1 MGLEN
6 ANIVQN
12 VEIRLMDLT
21 PLLIGAGI
29 GIAVAY
35 ALFYLLHKNNAVS
48 KQEYEA
54 LSAKLNDTSNALK
67 MSEERLRTQQE
78 QALSFQQKSETKESE
93 LSALLS
99 RTATLEA
106 TLQMNSQRLKELS
119 SVLTEQTETN
129 RTQQAEIN
137 GAKQKLAEY
146 MANNNALLDKLNT
159 QKEDML
165 SMQKTAHLQFEK
177 LAQQIFE
184 EKSGKFTEANKTNI
198 EALLKPLNENID
210 NFKKKVEETYDKES
224 KQRFSLE
231 KEVQNLIENTQKI
244 SQEANNLASALK
256 GQAKKQGDWGE
267 TILERIL
274 ELSGLEKNRE
284 YFIQENLKDE
294 QGQNQRPDIIV
305 RLPDD
310 RNIIIDSK
318 VSLNAYLRYSEADSK
333 EQQDIF
339 IASHLQ
345 AINQH
350 IDQLS
355 AKKYEELTS
364 SLDFVIMFIPVEP
377 AYILA
382 VQSDPDLWAYAYTR
396 RILLISPTNLIAVLK
411 IVADLWKREMQSKN
425 AVEIASE
432 GAKLYDK
439 FVGFV
444 TTIEDVGKHLSRS
457 QDAYLQAVS
466 QLKDGRGN
474 LISRVQKLKKLGVKS
489 TKQLPTSMLTADM
502 DDEEN
507 SVIGPEESEE

>member
-1 MGLEN
+1 
-6 ANIVQN
+6 
-12 VEIRLMDLT
+12 MDLT
-21 PLLIGAGI
+21 SLLIGAAI
-29 GIAVAY
+29 GLVLAY
-35 ALFYLLHKNNAVS
+35 ILFYLLHKSNSVA
-48 KQEYEA
+48 KQDYDT
-54 LSAKLNDTSNALK
+54 LVTKLNDTVSTLK
-67 MSEERLRTQQE
+67 LTEDRLKSQHDLAQ
-78 QALSFQQKSETKESE
+78 SFQQKVERKESE
-93 LSALLS
+93 LSSLLS

-106 TLQMNSQRLKELS
+106 TLNMNGQRLKELS
-119 SVLTEQTETN
+119 STLTEQMETN
-129 RTQQAEIN
+129 RAQQAEIN
-137 GAKQKLAEY
+137 NTKQRLAEY
-146 MANNNALLDKLNT
+146 TANNAALLDKLNT
-159 QKEDML
+159 QKEDL
-165 SMQKTAHLQFEK
+165 ISMQKTAVLQFEK

-184 EKSGKFTEANKTNI
+184 EKSGKFTEANKNNI
-198 EALLKPLNENID
+198 EALLKPLNENI
-210 NFKKKVEETYDKES
+210 NTFKQKVEETYDKES

-231 KEVQNLIENTQKI
+231 EKVKDLIENTQKI

-339 IASHLQ
+339 IANHLQ

-396 RILLISPTNLIAVLK
+396 RILMISPTNLIAVLK

-425 AVEIASE
+425 AVEIARE
-432 GAKLYDK
+432 GANLYDK

-444 TTIEDVGKHLSRS
+444 STIEDIGRHLSRS

-474 LISRVQKLKKLGVKS
+474 LISRVQKLRKLGIKS
-489 TKQLPTSMLTADM
+489 TKQLPTSMLTADLE
-502 DDEEN
+502 DEED
-507 SVIGPEESEE
+507 VMLPPEAETSEE

>member
-1 MGLEN
+1 
-6 ANIVQN
+6 
-12 VEIRLMDLT
+12 MDLT
-21 PLLIGAGI
+21 SLLIGAATGL
-29 GIAVAY
+29 VLAY
-35 ALFYLLHKNNAVS
+35 ILFYLLHKSNSVP
-48 KQEYEA
+48 KQEYDMLA
-54 LSAKLNDTSNALK
+54 TKLNDTASTLNLTEDRLK
-67 MSEERLRTQQE
+67 SQQE
-78 QALSFQQKSETKESE
+78 LAASIQQKIATKESE
-93 LSALLS
+93 LSSLLS

-106 TLQMNSQRLKELS
+106 TLNMNGQRLKELS
-119 SVLTEQTETN
+119 STLTEQTETN
-129 RTQQAEIN
+129 KSQQAEIN
-137 GAKQKLAEY
+137 TTKQKLAEY
-146 MANNNALLDKLNT
+146 TANNTALLDKLNT
-159 QKEDML
+159 QKDDIL
-165 SMQKTAHLQFEK
+165 NMQKTAHLQFEK

-184 EKSGKFTEANKTNI
+184 EKSGKFTETNKNNI

-231 KEVQNLIENTQKI
+231 EKVKDLIENTQKI

-294 QGQNQRPDIIV
+294 HGQNQRPDIIV

-364 SLDFVIMFIPVEP
+364 SLDFVIMFVPVEP

-396 RILLISPTNLIAVLK
+396 RILMISPTNLIAVLK

-425 AVEIASE
+425 AVEIARE
-432 GAKLYDK
+432 GANLYDK

-444 TTIEDVGKHLSRS
+444 TTIEDIGRHLSRS
-457 QDAYLQAVS
+457 QDSYLQAVS

-474 LISRVQKLKKLGVKS
+474 LISRVQKLRKLGVKS
-489 TKQLPTSMLTADM
+489 TKQLPTSMLTADLE
-502 DDEEN
+502 DEEETLMPPDI
-507 SVIGPEESEE
+507 VPSED

>member
-1 MGLEN
+1 L
-6 ANIVQN
+6 AF
-12 VEIRLMDLT
+12 R
-21 PLLIGAGI
+21 
-29 GIAVAY
+29 
-35 ALFYLLHKNNAVS
+35 
-48 KQEYEA
+48 
-54 LSAKLNDTSNALK
+54 
-67 MSEERLRTQQE
+67 
-78 QALSFQQKSETKESE
+78 QKAESKESE
-93 LSALLS
+93 LSSLLS
-99 RTATLEA
+99 RTSMLEA
-106 TLQMNSQRLKELS
+106 TLNMNGQRLKELS
-119 SVLTEQTETN
+119 SALTEQTETN
-129 RTQQAEIN
+129 KSQQAEIN
-137 GAKQKLAEY
+137 STKQRLAQY
-146 MANNNALLDKLNT
+146 AANNEALLDKLNT

-165 SMQKTAHLQFEK
+165 TMQKTAHLQFEK

-184 EKSGKFTEANKTNI
+184 EKSGKFTEANKNNI

-294 QGQNQRPDIIV
+294 HGLNQRPDIIV

-425 AVEIASE
+425 AVEIATE

-439 FVGFV
+439 FIGFV
-444 TTIEDVGKHLSRS
+444 STIEDIGKHLSRS

-474 LISRVQKLKKLGVKS
+474 LISRVHKLRKLGVKS
-489 TKQLPTSMLTADM
+489 TKQLPTSMLTADLE
-502 DDEEN
+502 DEEETG
-507 SVIGPEESEE
+507 ILPEPETGEE

>member
-1 MGLEN
+1 
-6 ANIVQN
+6 
-12 VEIRLMDLT
+12 MDLT
-21 PLLIGAGI
+21 SLLIGAAI
-29 GIAVAY
+29 GLVLAY
-35 ALFYLLHKNNAVS
+35 ILFYLLHKSNSVP
-48 KQEYEA
+48 KQEYDT
-54 LSAKLNDTSNALK
+54 LTTKLNDTVSTLK
-67 MSEERLRTQQE
+67 LTEDRLKSQQE
-78 QALSFQQKSETKESE
+78 LAQSFQQKVERKESE
-93 LSALLS
+93 LSSLLS

-106 TLQMNSQRLKELS
+106 TLNMNGQRLKEMS
-119 SVLTEQTETN
+119 STLNEQAETN
-129 RTQQAEIN
+129 RAQQAELN
-137 GAKQKLAEY
+137 NTKQKLAEY
-146 MANNNALLDKLNT
+146 TANNAALVDKLNT
-159 QKEDML
+159 QKEDL
-165 SMQKTAHLQFEK
+165 ISMQKTAVLQFEK
-177 LAQQIFE
+177 LAHQIFE
-184 EKSGKFTEANKTNI
+184 EKSGKFTEANKNNI
-198 EALLKPLNENID
+198 EALLKPLNENI
-210 NFKKKVEETYDKES
+210 NTFKQKVEETYDKES

-231 KEVQNLIENTQKI
+231 EKVKDLIENTQKI

-274 ELSGLEKNRE
+274 EVSGLEKNRE

-339 IASHLQ
+339 IANHLQ

-396 RILLISPTNLIAVLK
+396 RILMISPTNLIAVLK

-425 AVEIASE
+425 AVEIARE
-432 GAKLYDK
+432 GANLYDK

-444 TTIEDVGKHLSRS
+444 STIEDIGRHLSRS

-474 LISRVQKLKKLGVKS
+474 LISRVQKLRKLGVKS
-489 TKQLPTSMLTADM
+489 TKQLPTSMLTADLE
-502 DDEEN
+502 DEEETMLP
-507 SVIGPEESEE
+507 PEAVTSED

>member
-1 MGLEN
+1 
-6 ANIVQN
+6 
-12 VEIRLMDLT
+12 MDLT
-21 PLLIGAGI
+21 SLLIGAAI
-29 GIAVAY
+29 GLVLAY
-35 ALFYLLHKNNAVS
+35 ILFYLLHKSNSVA
-48 KQEYEA
+48 KQDYDTLA
-54 LSAKLNDTSNALK
+54 TKLNDTISTLK
-67 MSEERLRTQQE
+67 LTEDRLKSQQE
-78 QALSFQQKSETKESE
+78 LAQSFQQKVERKESE
-93 LSALLS
+93 LSSLLS

-106 TLQMNSQRLKELS
+106 TLNMNGQRLKEMS
-119 SVLTEQTETN
+119 STLTEQTETN

-137 GAKQKLAEY
+137 NTKQKLAEY
-146 MANNNALLDKLNT
+146 TANNAALLDKLNT
-159 QKEDML
+159 QKEDL
-165 SMQKTAHLQFEK
+165 ISMQKTAVLQFEK

-184 EKSGKFTEANKTNI
+184 EKSGKFTEANKNNI
-198 EALLKPLNENID
+198 EALLKPLNENI
-210 NFKKKVEETYDKES
+210 NTFKQKVEETYDKES

-231 KEVQNLIENTQKI
+231 EKVKDLIENTQKI

-339 IASHLQ
+339 IANHLQ

-396 RILLISPTNLIAVLK
+396 RILMISPTNLIAVLK

-425 AVEIASE
+425 AVEIARE
-432 GAKLYDK
+432 GANLYDK

-444 TTIEDVGKHLSRS
+444 STIEDIGRHLSRS

-474 LISRVQKLKKLGVKS
+474 LISRVQKLRKLGIKS
-489 TKQLPTSMLTADM
+489 TKQLPTSMLTADLE
-502 DDEEN
+502 DEED
-507 SVIGPEESEE
+507 VMLPPEAETSEE

>member
-1 MGLEN
+1 
-6 ANIVQN
+6 
-12 VEIRLMDLT
+12 MDVST
-21 PLLIGAGI
+21 LLIGAGI
-29 GIAVAY
+29 GLIVGY
-35 ALFYLLHKNNAVS
+35 ALSYLFHKNNAVPR
-48 KQEYEA
+48 QEYES
-54 LSAKLNDTSNALK
+54 LAKNVNETSNALK
-67 MSEERLRTQQE
+67 LSEERLKSAQE
-78 QALSFQQKSETKESE
+78 QATAFQRKVESKEAEVS
-93 LSALLS
+93 SLLS

-106 TLQMNSQRLKELS
+106 TLQMNGQRLKEMS
-119 SVLTEQTETN
+119 TALTEQTELN
-129 RTQQAEIN
+129 KHQQAEIN
-137 GAKQKLAEY
+137 NTKQQLAQY
-146 MANNNALLDKLNT
+146 AANNAALVDKLNT

-165 SMQKTAHLQFEK
+165 AMQKTAHLQFEK

-184 EKSGKFTEANKTNI
+184 EKSGKFTEANKNNI

-294 QGQNQRPDIIV
+294 HGQNQRPDIIV

-425 AVEIASE
+425 AVEIATE

-439 FVGFV
+439 FIGFV
-444 TTIEDVGKHLSRS
+444 ATIEDIGKHLSRS

-466 QLKDGRGN
+466 QLKEGRGN

-489 TKQLPTSMLTADM
+489 TKHLPTSMLTADM
-502 DDEEN
+502 EDEDETG
-507 SVIGPEESEE
+507 ILPEAEVPED

>member
-1 MGLEN
+1 
-6 ANIVQN
+6 
-12 VEIRLMDLT
+12 
-21 PLLIGAGI
+21 
-29 GIAVAY
+29 
-35 ALFYLLHKNNAVS
+35 
-48 KQEYEA
+48 
-54 LSAKLNDTSNALK
+54 
-67 MSEERLRTQQE
+67 MSFR
-78 QALSFQQKSETKESE
+78 QKAEFKESE
-93 LSALLS
+93 LSSLLS

-106 TLQMNSQRLKELS
+106 TLKSNSDRLRELTTT
-119 SVLTEQTETN
+119 LLEQTETN
-129 RTQQAEIN
+129 KAQQIEIN
-137 GAKQKLAEY
+137 ITKQKLAEY
-146 MANNNALLDKLNT
+146 TANNAALLDKLNT
-159 QKEDML
+159 QKEDVL

-198 EALLKPLNENID
+198 EALLKPLSENID
-210 NFKKKVEETYDKES
+210 TFKKKVEETYDKES

-231 KEVQNLIENTQKI
+231 EKVKDLIENTQKI

-284 YFIQENLKDE
+284 YFLQENLKDE
-294 QGQNQRPDIIV
+294 LGQNQRPDIIV

-339 IASHLQ
+339 IATHLQ

-364 SLDFVIMFIPVEP
+364 SLDFVIMFIPIEP

-425 AVEIASE
+425 AVEIARE
-432 GAKLYDK
+432 GANLYDK

-444 TTIEDVGKHLSRS
+444 TTIEDIGKHLNRS
-457 QDAYLQAVS
+457 QDAYHQAVS
-466 QLKDGRGN
+466 QLKDGKGN
-474 LISRVQKLKKLGVKS
+474 LIARVQKLRKLGVKS
-489 TKQLPTSMLTADM
+489 TKHLPTTMLTADL
-502 DDEEN
+502 EEDSEPDLLPDVESN
-507 SVIGPEESEE
+507 EE

>member
-1 MGLEN
+1 ME
-6 ANIVQN
+6 
-12 VEIRLMDLT
+12 LT

-29 GIAVAY
+29 GIGIAY
-35 ALFYLLHKNNAVS
+35 ALFYLLHKS
-48 KQEYEA
+48 KSVDKASYDA
-54 LSAKLNDTSNALK
+54 LSAKLNESSTNFKLA
-67 MSEERLRTQQE
+67 EERLKAQQE
-78 QALSFQQKSETKESE
+78 LAMSFRQKAELKESE
-93 LSALLS
+93 LSSLLS

-106 TLQMNSQRLKELS
+106 TLKSNSDRLRELS
-119 SVLTEQTETN
+119 TNLSEQTETN
-129 RTQQAEIN
+129 KSQQVEIN
-137 GAKQKLAEY
+137 TTKQKLAEY
-146 MANNNALLDKLNT
+146 TANNAALVDKLAT
-159 QKEDML
+159 QKQDITEL
-165 SMQKTAHLQFEK
+165 QKTAHLQFEK
-177 LAQQIFE
+177 LAHQIFE

-198 EALLKPLNENID
+198 EALLKPLSENID
-210 NFKKKVEETYDKES
+210 TFKKKVEETYDKES

-231 KEVQNLIENTQKI
+231 EKVKDLIENTQKI

-294 QGQNQRPDIIV
+294 HGQNQRPDIIV

-425 AVEIASE
+425 AVEIARE
-432 GAKLYDK
+432 GANLYDK

-444 TTIEDVGKHLSRS
+444 NTIEDIGKHLTRS
-457 QDAYLQAVS
+457 QDAYHQAVS
-466 QLKDGRGN
+466 QLKDGKGN
-474 LISRVQKLKKLGVKS
+474 LIARVQKLRKLGVKS
-489 TKQLPTSMLTADM
+489 TKQLPTSMLTADL
-502 DDEEN
+502 DEED
-507 SVIGPEESEE
+507 ITGLLPEAESSED

>member
-1 MGLEN
+1 
-6 ANIVQN
+6 
-12 VEIRLMDLT
+12 MDLT
-21 PLLIGAGI
+21 ALLIGAAVGV
-29 GIAVAY
+29 GVAY
-35 ALFYLLHKNNAVS
+35 LLFYLLHKSNSVS
-48 KQEYEA
+48 KQDHET
-54 LSAKLNDTSNALK
+54 LSTKLNDSATALK
-67 MSEERLRTQQE
+67 LAEDRLTAQQE
-78 QALSFQQKSETKESE
+78 QTLSYRQKAETKESE
-93 LSALLS
+93 LSSLFS
-99 RTATLEA
+99 RTAMLEA
-106 TLQMNSQRLKELS
+106 TLNMNGQRLKELS
-119 SVLTEQTETN
+119 ITLTDQTETN
-129 RTQQAEIN
+129 KSQQAEIN
-137 GAKQKLAEY
+137 STKQLLAQY
-146 MANNNALLDKLNT
+146 AANNEALLDKLNT

-184 EKSGKFTEANKTNI
+184 EKSGKFTEANKNNI

-294 QGQNQRPDIIV
+294 HGLNQRPDIIV

-355 AKKYEELTS
+355 AKKYEE
-364 SLDFVIMFIPVEP
+364 
-377 AYILA
+377 
-382 VQSDPDLWAYAYTR
+382 
-396 RILLISPTNLIAVLK
+396 
-411 IVADLWKREMQSKN
+411 
-425 AVEIASE
+425 
-432 GAKLYDK
+432 
-439 FVGFV
+439 
-444 TTIEDVGKHLSRS
+444 
-457 QDAYLQAVS
+457 
-466 QLKDGRGN
+466 
-474 LISRVQKLKKLGVKS
+474 
-489 TKQLPTSMLTADM
+489 
-502 DDEEN
+502 
-507 SVIGPEESEE
+507 SEELVSLFTDRNIDYVFAGDFHGYARVRSGGTNYIITGGGGAFLNEKRVRKIEREASSDLYAWPRC

>member
-1 MGLEN
+1 
-6 ANIVQN
+6 
-12 VEIRLMDLT
+12 MDLI
-21 PLLIGAGI
+21 PLLIGAVI
-29 GIAVAY
+29 GLVLAY
-35 ALFYLLHKNNAVS
+35 ILFYLLHKSNSVS
-48 KQEYEA
+48 RQDHET
-54 LSAKLNDTSNALK
+54 LSTKLNETASALK
-67 MSEERLRTQQE
+67 LAEDRLIAQQE
-78 QALSFQQKSETKESE
+78 QTLAFRQKAESREAE
-93 LSALLS
+93 LSTLLS
-99 RTATLEA
+99 RSAMLEA
-106 TLQMNSQRLKELS
+106 TLNMNGQRLKELS
-119 SVLTEQTETN
+119 LTLADQTETN
-129 RTQQAEIN
+129 KSQQAEIN
-137 GAKQKLAEY
+137 STKQRLAQY
-146 MANNNALLDKLNT
+146 DANNEALLDKLNT

-165 SMQKTAHLQFEK
+165 AMQKTAHLQFEK

-184 EKSGKFTEANKTNI
+184 EKSGKFTETNKNNI

-256 GQAKKQGDWGE
+256 GQTKKQGDWGE

-294 QGQNQRPDIIV
+294 HGQNQRPDIIV

-425 AVEIASE
+425 AVEIATE

-439 FVGFV
+439 FIGFV
-444 TTIEDVGKHLSRS
+444 STIEDIGKHLSRS

-474 LISRVQKLKKLGVKS
+474 LISRVHKLRKLGVKS
-489 TKQLPTSMLTADM
+489 TKQLPTSMLTADLE
-502 DDEEN
+502 DDEETL
-507 SVIGPEESEE
+507 IPPEAETNED

>member
-1 MGLEN
+1 MEPI
-6 ANIVQN
+6 A
-12 VEIRLMDLT
+12 
-21 PLLIGAGI
+21 LLIGAATGLLLGYI
-29 GIAVAY
+29 
-35 ALFYLLHKNNAVS
+35 LFYLLHKSNAVPRR
-48 KQEYEA
+48 EYDT
-54 LSAKLNDTSNALK
+54 LTTKLNDTVSTLK
-67 MSEERLRTQQE
+67 LTEDRLKSQQDLTQ
-78 QALSFQQKSETKESE
+78 SFQQKLERKESE
-93 LSALLS
+93 LTALLS

-106 TLQMNSQRLKELS
+106 TLNMNGQRLKELS
-119 SVLTEQTETN
+119 STLTEQMETN
-129 RTQQAEIN
+129 RAQQVEIN
-137 GAKQKLAEY
+137 LTKQKLAEY
-146 MANNNALLDKLNT
+146 TANNAALLDKLNT
-159 QKEDML
+159 QKEDL
-165 SMQKTAHLQFEK
+165 ISMQKTAVLQFEK

-184 EKSGKFTEANKTNI
+184 EKSGKFTEANKNNI
-198 EALLKPLNENID
+198 EALLKPLNENI
-210 NFKKKVEETYDKES
+210 NTFKQKVEETYDKES

-231 KEVQNLIENTQKI
+231 EKVKDLIENTQKI

-274 ELSGLEKNRE
+274 EVSGLEKNRE

-339 IASHLQ
+339 IANHLQ

-396 RILLISPTNLIAVLK
+396 RILMISPTNLIAVLK

-425 AVEIASE
+425 AVEIARE
-432 GAKLYDK
+432 GANLYDK

-444 TTIEDVGKHLSRS
+444 STIEDIGRHLSRS

-474 LISRVQKLKKLGVKS
+474 LISRVQKLRKLGVKS
-489 TKQLPTSMLTADM
+489 TKQLPTSMLTADL
-502 DDEEN
+502 EEEEETLLP
-507 SVIGPEESEE
+507 PEAEMSED

>member
-1 MGLEN
+1 
-6 ANIVQN
+6 
-12 VEIRLMDLT
+12 
-21 PLLIGAGI
+21 
-29 GIAVAY
+29 
-35 ALFYLLHKNNAVS
+35 
-48 KQEYEA
+48 
-54 LSAKLNDTSNALK
+54 
-67 MSEERLRTQQE
+67 
-78 QALSFQQKSETKESE
+78 
-93 LSALLS
+93 
-99 RTATLEA
+99 
-106 TLQMNSQRLKELS
+106 MNGQRLKELS
-119 SVLTEQTETN
+119 SMLTDQTELN
-129 RTQQAEIN
+129 KSQQAEIN
-137 GAKQKLAEY
+137 NTKQQLAQY
-146 MANNNALLDKLNT
+146 AANNAALMDKLNT
-159 QKEDML
+159 QKEEML
-165 SMQKTAHLQFEK
+165 AMQKTAHLQFEK
-177 LAQQIFE
+177 LAHQIFE
-184 EKSGKFTEANKTNI
+184 EKSGKFTEANKNNI

-294 QGQNQRPDIIV
+294 HGQNQRPDIIV

-364 SLDFVIMFIPVEP
+364 SLDFIIMFIPVEP

-382 VQSDPDLWAYAYTR
+382 VQSDPDLWAYAYAR

-411 IVADLWKREMQSKN
+411 IVADLWKREMQTKN
-425 AVEIASE
+425 AVEIATE

-444 TTIEDVGKHLSRS
+444 ATIEDVGKHLSRS

-489 TKQLPTSMLTADM
+489 TKHLPTSMLTADM
-502 DDEEN
+502 DDEDEAG
-507 SVIGPEESEE
+507 VLPEPDVAED

>member
-1 MGLEN
+1 
-6 ANIVQN
+6 
-12 VEIRLMDLT
+12 MDLT
-21 PLLIGAGI
+21 TLFTGAGT
-29 GIAVAY
+29 GLVMAY
-35 ALFYLLHKNNAVS
+35 VLFYLLHKSNSVP
-48 KQEYEA
+48 KQDYET
-54 LSAKLNDTSNALK
+54 LSSKLNDTTSTLK
-67 MSEERLRTQQE
+67 LTEDRFQAQQE
-78 QALSFQQKSETKESE
+78 LAISFRQKAELKESE
-93 LSALLS
+93 LSSLLS

-106 TLQMNSQRLKELS
+106 TLNMNGQRLKELS
-119 SVLTEQTETN
+119 SSLTEQMETN

-137 GAKQKLAEY
+137 STKQKLAEY
-146 MANNNALLDKLNT
+146 TANNAALLDKLNT
-159 QKEDML
+159 QKDDVL

-184 EKSGKFTEANKTNI
+184 EKSGKFTEANKQNI

-210 NFKKKVEETYDKES
+210 TFKKKVEETYDKES

-231 KEVQNLIENTQKI
+231 EKVKDLIENTQKI

-284 YFIQENLKDE
+284 YFVQENRKDE
-294 QGQNQRPDIIV
+294 EGVNQRPDIIV

-339 IASHLQ
+339 IANHLQ
-345 AINQH
+345 AINLH

-411 IVADLWKREMQSKN
+411 IVADLWKRELQSKN
-425 AVEIASE
+425 AVEIATE
-432 GAKLYDK
+432 GARLYDK

-444 TTIEDVGKHLSRS
+444 STIEDIGKHLSRS
-457 QDAYLQAVS
+457 QDSYHQAIS
-466 QLKDGRGN
+466 QLKDGKGN

-489 TKQLPTSMLTADM
+489 TKQLPTSMLTADL
-502 DDEEN
+502 EEEETG
-507 SVIGPEESEE
+507 ILPEAETSED

>member
-1 MGLEN
+1 
-6 ANIVQN
+6 
-12 VEIRLMDLT
+12 MDLT
-21 PLLIGAGI
+21 SLLIGAAI
-29 GIAVAY
+29 GLVLAY
-35 ALFYLLHKNNAVS
+35 ILFYLLHKSNSVA
-48 KQEYEA
+48 KQDYDTLA
-54 LSAKLNDTSNALK
+54 TKLNDTISTLK
-67 MSEERLRTQQE
+67 LTEDRLKSQQE
-78 QALSFQQKSETKESE
+78 LAQSFQQKVERKESE
-93 LSALLS
+93 LSSLLS

-106 TLQMNSQRLKELS
+106 TLNMNGQRLKEMS
-119 SVLTEQTETN
+119 STLTEQTETN

-137 GAKQKLAEY
+137 NTKQKLAEY
-146 MANNNALLDKLNT
+146 TANNAALLDKLNT
-159 QKEDML
+159 QKEDL
-165 SMQKTAHLQFEK
+165 ISMQKTAVLQFEK

-184 EKSGKFTEANKTNI
+184 EKSGKFTEANKNNI
-198 EALLKPLNENID
+198 EALLKPLNENI
-210 NFKKKVEETYDKES
+210 NTFKQKVEETYDKES

-231 KEVQNLIENTQKI
+231 EKVKDLIENTQKI

-339 IASHLQ
+339 IANHLQ

-396 RILLISPTNLIAVLK
+396 RILMISPTNLIAVLK

-425 AVEIASE
+425 AVEIARE
-432 GAKLYDK
+432 GANLYDK

-444 TTIEDVGKHLSRS
+444 STIEEIGRHLSRS

-474 LISRVQKLKKLGVKS
+474 LISRVQKLRKLGVKS
-489 TKQLPTSMLTADM
+489 TKQLPTSMLSADLEE
-502 DDEEN
+502 DETGILPEPE
-507 SVIGPEESEE
+507 IGDE

>member
-1 MGLEN
+1 
-6 ANIVQN
+6 
-12 VEIRLMDLT
+12 MDLI
-21 PLLIGAGI
+21 PLLIGAVI
-29 GIAVAY
+29 GLVLAY
-35 ALFYLLHKNNAVS
+35 ILFYLLHKSNSVS
-48 KQEYEA
+48 RQDHET
-54 LSAKLNDTSNALK
+54 LSTKLNETASALK
-67 MSEERLRTQQE
+67 LAEDRLIAQQE
-78 QALSFQQKSETKESE
+78 QTLAFRQKAESREAE
-93 LSALLS
+93 LSTLLS
-99 RTATLEA
+99 RSAMLEA
-106 TLQMNSQRLKELS
+106 TLNMNGQRLKELS
-119 SVLTEQTETN
+119 LTLADQTETN
-129 RTQQAEIN
+129 KSQQAEIN
-137 GAKQKLAEY
+137 STKQRLAQY
-146 MANNNALLDKLNT
+146 DANNEALLDKLNT

-165 SMQKTAHLQFEK
+165 AMQKTAHLQFEK

-184 EKSGKFTEANKTNI
+184 EKSGKFTETNKNNI

-256 GQAKKQGDWGE
+256 GQTKKQGDWGE

-294 QGQNQRPDIIV
+294 HGQNQRPDIIV

-339 IASHLQ
+339 IANHLQ

-425 AVEIASE
+425 AVEIATE

-439 FVGFV
+439 FIGFV
-444 TTIEDVGKHLSRS
+444 STIEDIGKHLSRS

-474 LISRVQKLKKLGVKS
+474 LISRVHKLRKLGVKS
-489 TKQLPTSMLTADM
+489 TKQLPTSMLTADLE
-502 DDEEN
+502 DDEETL
-507 SVIGPEESEE
+507 IPPEAETNED

>member
-1 MGLEN
+1 MEP
-6 ANIVQN
+6 
-12 VEIRLMDLT
+12 T
-21 PLLIGAGI
+21 PLLIGAAI
-29 GIAVAY
+29 GLVLAY
-35 ALFYLLHKNNAVS
+35 ILFYLLHKSNSVPR
-48 KQEYEA
+48 QEYDTLA
-54 LSAKLNDTSNALK
+54 TKLNDTVSTLNLTEDRLK
-67 MSEERLRTQQE
+67 SQQNLA
-78 QALSFQQKSETKESE
+78 QSFQQRVETKESE
-93 LSALLS
+93 LSSLLS

-106 TLQMNSQRLKELS
+106 TLNMNGQRLKELS
-119 SVLTEQTETN
+119 STLTEQTETN
-129 RTQQAEIN
+129 RAQQAEIN
-137 GAKQKLAEY
+137 NTKQKLAEY
-146 MANNNALLDKLNT
+146 TANNTALLDKLNT
-159 QKEDML
+159 QKDDVL
-165 SMQKTAHLQFEK
+165 NMQKTAHLQFEK

-184 EKSGKFTEANKTNI
+184 EKSGKFTEANKNNI

-231 KEVQNLIENTQKI
+231 EKVKDLIENTQKI

-294 QGQNQRPDIIV
+294 YGQNQRPDIIV

-396 RILLISPTNLIAVLK
+396 RILMISPTNLIAVLK

-425 AVEIASE
+425 AVEIARE
-432 GAKLYDK
+432 GANLYDK

-444 TTIEDVGKHLSRS
+444 STIEDIGRHLSRS

-474 LISRVQKLKKLGVKS
+474 LISRVQKLRKLGVKS
-489 TKQLPTSMLTADM
+489 TKQLPTSMLTADLE
-502 DDEEN
+502 DEEETLM
-507 SVIGPEESEE
+507 PPDTATSEE

>member
-1 MGLEN
+1 
-6 ANIVQN
+6 
-12 VEIRLMDLT
+12 MDVST
-21 PLLIGAGI
+21 LLIGSGI
-29 GIAVAY
+29 GIIVGY
-35 ALFYLLHKNNAVS
+35 ALFYVLHKSNAVS
-48 KQEYEA
+48 KQEYEGI
-54 LSAKLNDTSNALK
+54 STKLNDASNALK
-67 MSEERLRTQQE
+67 LSEERLRNTQEVAASLQRKTE
-78 QALSFQQKSETKESE
+78 AKEAE
-93 LSALLS
+93 LSTLLS

-106 TLQMNSQRLKELS
+106 TLNMNGQRLKELS
-119 SVLTEQTETN
+119 STLTEQMETN
-129 RTQQAEIN
+129 KSQQAEIN
-137 GAKQKLAEY
+137 NTKQRLAEY
-146 MANNNALLDKLNT
+146 AANNAALVDKLNT

-165 SMQKTAHLQFEK
+165 AMQKTAHLQFEK

-184 EKSGKFTEANKTNI
+184 EKSGKFTEANKNNI

-210 NFKKKVEETYDKES
+210 IFKKKVEETYDKES

-294 QGQNQRPDIIV
+294 LGQNQRPDIIV

-364 SLDFVIMFIPVEP
+364 SLDFVIMFIPIEP

-425 AVEIASE
+425 ALEIATE

-439 FVGFV
+439 FIGFV

-466 QLKDGRGN
+466 QLRDGRGN

-489 TKQLPTSMLTADM
+489 TKHLPTSMLTADM
-502 DDEEN
+502 DDEDEA
-507 SVIGPEESEE
+507 GMLPEADVTED

>member
-1 MGLEN
+1 
-6 ANIVQN
+6 
-12 VEIRLMDLT
+12 MDLT
-21 PLLIGAGI
+21 SLLIGAVI
-29 GIAVAY
+29 GLVLAY
-35 ALFYLLHKNNAVS
+35 ILFYLLHKSNSVP
-48 KQEYEA
+48 KQEYDT
-54 LSAKLNDTSNALK
+54 LTTKLNDTVSTLK
-67 MSEERLRTQQE
+67 LTEDRLKSQQE
-78 QALSFQQKSETKESE
+78 LAQSFQQKVERKESE
-93 LSALLS
+93 LSSLLS

-106 TLQMNSQRLKELS
+106 TLNMNGQRLKEMS
-119 SVLTEQTETN
+119 STLNEQTETN
-129 RTQQAEIN
+129 RAQQAELN
-137 GAKQKLAEY
+137 NTKQKLAEY
-146 MANNNALLDKLNT
+146 TANNAALLDKLNT
-159 QKEDML
+159 QKEDL
-165 SMQKTAHLQFEK
+165 ISMQKTAVLQFEK

-184 EKSGKFTEANKTNI
+184 EKSGKFTEANKNNI
-198 EALLKPLNENID
+198 EALLKPLNENI
-210 NFKKKVEETYDKES
+210 NTFKQKVEETYDKES

-231 KEVQNLIENTQKI
+231 EKVKDLIENTQKI

-274 ELSGLEKNRE
+274 EVSGLEKNRE

-339 IASHLQ
+339 IANHLQ

-396 RILLISPTNLIAVLK
+396 RILMISPTNLIAVLK

-425 AVEIASE
+425 AVEIARE
-432 GAKLYDK
+432 GANLYDK

-444 TTIEDVGKHLSRS
+444 STIEDIGRHLSRS

-474 LISRVQKLKKLGVKS
+474 LISRVQKLRKLGVKS
-489 TKQLPTSMLTADM
+489 TKQLPTSMLTADL
-502 DDEEN
+502 EEEEE
-507 SVIGPEESEE
+507 IQMPPEAETGEE

>member
-1 MGLEN
+1 
-6 ANIVQN
+6 
-12 VEIRLMDLT
+12 MDLT
-21 PLLIGAGI
+21 SLLIGAAI
-29 GIAVAY
+29 GLVLAY
-35 ALFYLLHKNNAVS
+35 ILFYLLHKSNSVP
-48 KQEYEA
+48 KQEYDT
-54 LSAKLNDTSNALK
+54 LTTKLNDTVSTLK
-67 MSEERLRTQQE
+67 LTEDRLKSQQE
-78 QALSFQQKSETKESE
+78 LAQSFQQKVERKESE
-93 LSALLS
+93 LSSLLS

-106 TLQMNSQRLKELS
+106 TLNMNGQRLKEMS
-119 SVLTEQTETN
+119 STLNEQTETN
-129 RTQQAEIN
+129 RAQQAELN
-137 GAKQKLAEY
+137 NTKQKLAEY
-146 MANNNALLDKLNT
+146 TANNAALLDKLNT
-159 QKEDML
+159 QKEDL
-165 SMQKTAHLQFEK
+165 ISMQKTAVLQFEK

-184 EKSGKFTEANKTNI
+184 EKSGKFTEANKNNI
-198 EALLKPLNENID
+198 EALLKPLNENI
-210 NFKKKVEETYDKES
+210 NTFKQKVEETYDKES

-231 KEVQNLIENTQKI
+231 EKVKDLIENTQKI

-274 ELSGLEKNRE
+274 EVSGLEKNRE

-339 IASHLQ
+339 IANHLQ

-396 RILLISPTNLIAVLK
+396 RILMISPTNLIAVLK

-425 AVEIASE
+425 AVEIARE
-432 GAKLYDK
+432 GANLYDK

-444 TTIEDVGKHLSRS
+444 STIEDIGRHLSRS

-474 LISRVQKLKKLGVKS
+474 LISRVQKLRKLGVKS
-489 TKQLPTSMLTADM
+489 TKQLPTSMLTADLE
-502 DDEEN
+502 DEEETMLP
-507 SVIGPEESEE
+507 PEAVTSED

>member
-1 MGLEN
+1 
-6 ANIVQN
+6 
-12 VEIRLMDLT
+12 MDLT
-21 PLLIGAGI
+21 PLFIGAGT
-29 GIAVAY
+29 GLVVAY
-35 ALFYLLHKNNAVS
+35 VLFYLLHKSNSVP
-48 KQEYEA
+48 KEDYET
-54 LSAKLNDTSNALK
+54 LSTKLNDITSTLK
-67 MSEERLRTQQE
+67 LTEDRLYGQQE
-78 QALSFQQKSETKESE
+78 QTLSFRQKAESKESE
-93 LSALLS
+93 LSSLLS

-106 TLQMNSQRLKELS
+106 TLNMNGQRLKELS
-119 SVLTEQTETN
+119 SSLIEQTETN

-137 GAKQKLAEY
+137 TTKQKLAEY
-146 MANNNALLDKLNT
+146 TANNAALLDKLNT
-159 QKEDML
+159 QKDDLL
-165 SMQKTAHLQFEK
+165 SMQKTDHLQFEK

-184 EKSGKFTEANKTNI
+184 EKSGKFTEANKNNI

-210 NFKKKVEETYDKES
+210 TFKKKVEETYDKES

-231 KEVQNLIENTQKI
+231 EKVKDLIENTQKI

-284 YFIQENLKDE
+284 YFVQENRKDE
-294 QGQNQRPDIIV
+294 EGINQRPDIIV

-345 AINQH
+345 AINLH

-425 AVEIASE
+425 AVEIATE
-432 GAKLYDK
+432 GARLYDK

-444 TTIEDVGKHLSRS
+444 TTVEDIGKHLSRS
-457 QDAYLQAVS
+457 QDAYHQAIS
-466 QLKDGRGN
+466 QLKDGKGN

-489 TKQLPTSMLTADM
+489 TKQLPTSMLTADLEE
-502 DDEEN
+502 DETG
-507 SVIGPEESEE
+507 ILPEAETSED

>member
-1 MGLEN
+1 
-6 ANIVQN
+6 
-12 VEIRLMDLT
+12 MDIST
-21 PLLIGAGI
+21 LLIGAGI
-29 GIAVAY
+29 GIVVAY
-35 ALFYLLHKNNAVS
+35 ALFYLFHKSNAVS
-48 KQEYEA
+48 RQEYDA
-54 LSAKLNDTSNALK
+54 IAAKLNDASTALK
-67 MSEERLRTQQE
+67 LSEERLKSVQD
-78 QALSFQQKSETKESE
+78 LSASLQRKADTKELE
-93 LSALLS
+93 LSTLLS
-99 RTATLEA
+99 HTATLEA
-106 TLQMNSQRLKELS
+106 TLNMNGQRLKELS
-119 SVLTEQTETN
+119 STLTEQTETN
-129 RTQQAEIN
+129 KSQQAEIN
-137 GAKQKLAEY
+137 STKQRLAEY
-146 MANNNALLDKLNT
+146 AANNAALLDKLNT

-184 EKSGKFTEANKTNI
+184 EKSGKFTEANKNNI

-294 QGQNQRPDIIV
+294 HGQNQRPDIIV

-339 IASHLQ
+339 IANHLQ

-425 AVEIASE
+425 AVEIATE

-439 FVGFV
+439 FIGFV

-466 QLKDGRGN
+466 QLRDGRGN

-489 TKQLPTSMLTADM
+489 TKHLPTSMLTADM
-502 DDEEN
+502 DDEDEAG
-507 SVIGPEESEE
+507 ILPEAEVTED

>member
-1 MGLEN
+1 
-6 ANIVQN
+6 
-12 VEIRLMDLT
+12 MDLT
-21 PLLIGAGI
+21 SLLIGAAI
-29 GIAVAY
+29 GLVLAY
-35 ALFYLLHKNNAVS
+35 ILFYLLHKSNSVA
-48 KQEYEA
+48 KQDYDTLA
-54 LSAKLNDTSNALK
+54 TKLNDTISTLK
-67 MSEERLRTQQE
+67 LTEDRLKSQQE
-78 QALSFQQKSETKESE
+78 LAQSFQQKVERKESE
-93 LSALLS
+93 LSSLLS

-106 TLQMNSQRLKELS
+106 TLNMNGQRLKEMS
-119 SVLTEQTETN
+119 STLTEQTETN

-137 GAKQKLAEY
+137 NTKQKLAEY
-146 MANNNALLDKLNT
+146 TANNAALLDKLNT
-159 QKEDML
+159 QKEDL
-165 SMQKTAHLQFEK
+165 ISMQKTAVLQFEK

-184 EKSGKFTEANKTNI
+184 EKSGKFTEANKNNI
-198 EALLKPLNENID
+198 EALLKPLNENI
-210 NFKKKVEETYDKES
+210 NTFKQKVEETYDKES

-231 KEVQNLIENTQKI
+231 EKVKDLIENTQKI

-339 IASHLQ
+339 IANHLQ

-355 AKKYEELTS
+355 AKRYEELTS

-396 RILLISPTNLIAVLK
+396 RILMISPTNLIAVLK

-425 AVEIASE
+425 AVEIARE
-432 GAKLYDK
+432 GANLYDK

-444 TTIEDVGKHLSRS
+444 STIEEIGRHLSRS

-474 LISRVQKLKKLGVKS
+474 LISRVQKLRKLGVKS
-489 TKQLPTSMLTADM
+489 TKQLPTSMLSADLEE
-502 DDEEN
+502 DETGILPEPE
-507 SVIGPEESEE
+507 IGDE